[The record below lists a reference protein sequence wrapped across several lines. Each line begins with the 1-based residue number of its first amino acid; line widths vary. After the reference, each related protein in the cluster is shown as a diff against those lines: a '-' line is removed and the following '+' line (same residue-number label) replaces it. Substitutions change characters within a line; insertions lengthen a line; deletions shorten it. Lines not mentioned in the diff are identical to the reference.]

1 MTDEAYN
8 RRMRRSQ
15 HRRDAKRRL
24 VRYCS
29 TLKVEITMLIVVATV
44 GAFLLAWVFSKTK
57 INDWLALPVTLIV
70 ILVFT
75 YATSRHLTDPL
86 GQMRDAAERLS
97 DGDYTARVPDFSN
110 KYDEVGQLARAFN
123 DMAEELQHEDQLRRD
138 MIANVAHELR
148 TPVSALQA
156 MVENMADGVVEPN
169 EKNMESILA
178 QTHRLTD
185 LISFLLDLSR
195 IEAGSS
201 SLNIEEFNFADFID
215 ETIAPL
221 KLLDSSR
228 RYDISFSSAT
238 RTPSASA
245 GICLATM
252 SIATFA
258 RYILVPIPAVAV
270 MPVSARISRTMV
282 RAIACGPMPSERRY
296 GVASINTSSIEYT
309 WMCSGAAYLR

>member
-156 MVENMADGVVEPN
+156 MVENIRRCGGAEREEYGEHSRPDTP
-169 EKNMESILA
+169 
-178 QTHRLTD
+178 THRPD
-185 LISFLLDLSR
+185 LL
-195 IEAGSS
+195 
-201 SLNIEEFNFADFID
+201 
-215 ETIAPL
+215 
-221 KLLDSSR
+221 
-228 RYDISFSSAT
+228 
-238 RTPSASA
+238 
-245 GICLATM
+245 
-252 SIATFA
+252 
-258 RYILVPIPAVAV
+258 PA
-270 MPVSARISRTMV
+270 
-282 RAIACGPMPSERRY
+282 
-296 GVASINTSSIEYT
+296 
-309 WMCSGAAYLR
+309 